1 MRVRR
6 NLQLPYEG
14 YKRANLTKQYQENF
28 ADGKYRNHLSSPWF
42 RQCKSKKKRQTAT
55 TLNTRAPLLVVKL
68 YTVRSWL
75 GTQGMDAIEKWN
87 MFFVVIELVVC
98 LLGITFNG
106 VVIFTIS
113 KNIHR
118 RISAP
123 TYLILSIAVSD
134 FLSCAIPVPL
144 SIARYFQKEWPFGL
158 AGCQAHAFMI
168 FLFALVSITHLV
180 TISAGKYLTI
190 TRSLTKDSYFNK
202 EKVLLIIL
210 GSWICS
216 LAFSVPPLV
225 GWSSYGPEGTN
236 LTCSVKWESSLPSD
250 QAYFGV
256 VIFTFY
262 FLPLAVISFCYY
274 KIHQVAKQIVVNTSH
289 RSGLAM
295 ASRQALLKK
304 HHKSAVY
311 FLAIIAAFLLP
322 WTPYATVSFLLILR
336 RKINPVATSACSV
349 FAKISFL
356 LNPML
361 YAVFHRKFRRRLIL
375 SVPITRPNRVVR
387 PAVLP
392 SVSRTLA
399 L

>member
-1 MRVRR
+1 
-6 NLQLPYEG
+6 
-14 YKRANLTKQYQENF
+14 
-28 ADGKYRNHLSSPWF
+28 
-42 RQCKSKKKRQTAT
+42 
-55 TLNTRAPLLVVKL
+55 
-68 YTVRSWL
+68 
-75 GTQGMDAIEKWN
+75 
-87 MFFVVIELVVC
+87 MF

-106 VVIFTIS
+106 VVIFTIC

-144 SIARYFQKEWPFGL
+144 SIARHFQKEWPFGL

-168 FLFALVSITHLV
+168 FLLALVSITHLV

-190 TRSLTKDSYFNK
+190 TRSLSRDSYFNK

-216 LAFSVPPLV
+216 LAFSVAPLV
-225 GWSSYGPEGTN
+225 GWSSYGLEGTN
-236 LTCSVKWESSLPSD
+236 ITCSVKWESSLPSD

-256 VIFTFY
+256 IIFTFY
-262 FLPLAVISFCYY
+262 FLPLAVITFCYY
-274 KIHQVAKQIVVNTSH
+274 KIHQVAKKIVINTSH
-289 RSGLAM
+289 RSSLAM
-295 ASRQALLKK
+295 TSRQALLRK
-304 HHKSAVY
+304 HHKSAFY

-322 WTPYATVSFLLILR
+322 WTPYATVCFLINLR
-336 RKINPVATSACSV
+336 LKVNPVAISACSV
-349 FAKISFL
+349 FAKISFF

-361 YAVFHRKFRRRLIL
+361 YAIFHRKFRRRLIL
-375 SVPITRPNRVVR
+375 SVPLARPNRVVR

-392 SVSRTLA
+392 SASRTLA

>member
-1 MRVRR
+1 M
-6 NLQLPYEG
+6 
-14 YKRANLTKQYQENF
+14 
-28 ADGKYRNHLSSPWF
+28 
-42 RQCKSKKKRQTAT
+42 
-55 TLNTRAPLLVVKL
+55 LVVKL
-68 YTVRSWL
+68 YAISGL
-75 GTQGMDAIEKWN
+75 GNQDMDAIEKWN
-87 MFFVVIELVVC
+87 TLFVVIELVVC
-98 LLGITFNG
+98 LLGLTFNG
-106 VVIFTIS
+106 VVLFTIY

-118 RISAP
+118 RISAA

-144 SIARYFQKEWPFGL
+144 SIARHFQKEWPFGL

-168 FLFALVSITHLV
+168 FLFALVSIIHLV
-180 TISAGKYLTI
+180 TISVGKYLTI
-190 TRSLTKDSYFNK
+190 TRSLSRDSYFNN
-202 EKVLLIIL
+202 EEVLLIIL

-216 LAFSVPPLV
+216 LVFSVAPLL
-225 GWSSYGPEGTN
+225 GWSSYGLEGAN
-236 LTCSVKWESSLPSD
+236 ITCSVKWDSSLPSD

-256 VIFTFY
+256 IIFTFY

-274 KIHQVAKQIVVNTSH
+274 KIHQVAKQIVVNTP
-289 RSGLAM
+289 SGVASM
-295 ASRQALLKK
+295 TSRQVLQRK
-304 HHKSAVY
+304 HHKSAFY

-336 RKINPVATSACSV
+336 RKINPVATTACSV

-361 YAVFHRKFRRRLIL
+361 YAIYHRKFRRRLIL
-375 SVPITRPNRVVR
+375 SVPITRTNRVVK